1 MEETNA
7 SDTAEDNHFETIQAL
22 TVQVLIIVELHYKW
36 VIFLRLYTSLSDI
49 LDSRF
54 LINFLQDVETYFSPQ
69 IVNTEKL

>member
-36 VIFLRLYTSLSDI
+36 FIFMRFYSSLTYRVSKK
-49 LDSRF
+49 
-54 LINFLQDVETYFSPQ
+54 NFL
-69 IVNTEKL
+69 